1 MTGGFLQLGEGLA
14 CEVSAH
20 LLTHLHTHTYI
31 NLRIHLRTHTPTSA
45 HTHTPMCT
53 YTAPGAYIHPGS
65 SRSSHLALRS
75 LFLRHLQPSVSQG
88 R

>member
-31 NLRIHLRTHTPTSA
+31 NLRIHLHTHTPTSA
-45 HTHTPMCT
+45 HTHTHVH
-53 YTAPGAYIHPGS
+53 IHCPWCIYPPWV
-65 SRSSHLALRS
+65 L
-75 LFLRHLQPSVSQG
+75 
-88 R
+88 